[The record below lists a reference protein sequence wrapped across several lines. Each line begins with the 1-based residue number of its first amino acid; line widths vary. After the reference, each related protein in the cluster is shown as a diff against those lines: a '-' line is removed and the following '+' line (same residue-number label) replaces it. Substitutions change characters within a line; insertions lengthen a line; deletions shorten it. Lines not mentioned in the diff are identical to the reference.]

1 MATGDTAM
9 NISRPTPQKGT
20 GGDPRCHTDSGY
32 SSGNSSPDVK
42 EAKSI
47 LPPRLSDQSPIKLN
61 WQTWMRFKKDPDQ
74 EIVERF
80 DFVINAILPLL
91 RDRMKANEI
100 RSGNA
105 WSARLMFLAKSTDDE
120 GISMAPE
127 LYMIVLCP
135 SRHLK
140 FFPNFFDKENIVSE
154 LLNPPDRE
162 HLCFKYFCEGSSP
175 RMRSLLATVGVE
187 IKRNQQPMAPDEEYT
202 FCGRQL
208 RLMNP
213 ELEAKVATFGGVLKV
228 VDIDDEVNFYGMTAG
243 HGIFDPADEE
253 YDTSSYVDSLGAS
266 GTANADGNARNESLG
281 SGLPDEIFIENK
293 LAELSVHGEEGGND
307 WQLLGTAFTKQDRS
321 EGYSDWA
328 LIKMDEDQYLPNMIL
343 QQDHPG
349 TTRKRPLSTTV
360 GKMCPDSLR
369 VGVEM
374 IGGPAGS
381 YSGELSTGPA
391 RIMLGTGGSPLKAYI
406 MTLEAD
412 SGMLSA
418 FRLNVCERIADE
430 SQFLTA
436 IPDPG
441 SLTQDHLLFMDM
453 SSLMT
458 YSAIYT
464 FFQWIKH

>member
-1 MATGDTAM
+1 MADHLRRYTKHNMATGDTAM
-9 NISRPTPQKGT
+9 KISRPTPQKGT

-91 RDRMKANEI
+91 RDRMKANGI

-175 RMRSLLATVGVE
+175 YSTDKEEALA
-187 IKRNQQPMAPDEEYT
+187 
-202 FCGRQL
+202 L
-208 RLMNP
+208 
-213 ELEAKVATFGGVLKV
+213 
-228 VDIDDEVNFYGMTAG
+228 
-243 HGIFDPADEE
+243 
-253 YDTSSYVDSLGAS
+253 
-266 GTANADGNARNESLG
+266 
-281 SGLPDEIFIENK
+281 
-293 LAELSVHGEEGGND
+293 
-307 WQLLGTAFTKQDRS
+307 
-321 EGYSDWA
+321 
-328 LIKMDEDQYLPNMIL
+328 
-343 QQDHPG
+343 
-349 TTRKRPLSTTV
+349 
-360 GKMCPDSLR
+360 
-369 VGVEM
+369 
-374 IGGPAGS
+374 
-381 YSGELSTGPA
+381 
-391 RIMLGTGGSPLKAYI
+391 
-406 MTLEAD
+406 
-412 SGMLSA
+412 
-418 FRLNVCERIADE
+418 
-430 SQFLTA
+430 
-436 IPDPG
+436 
-441 SLTQDHLLFMDM
+441 
-453 SSLMT
+453 
-458 YSAIYT
+458 
-464 FFQWIKH
+464 